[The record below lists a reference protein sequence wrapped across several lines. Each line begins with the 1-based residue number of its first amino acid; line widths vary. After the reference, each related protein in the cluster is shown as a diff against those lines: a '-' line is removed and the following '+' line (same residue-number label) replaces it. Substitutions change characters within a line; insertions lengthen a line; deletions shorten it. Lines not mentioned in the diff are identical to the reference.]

1 MDFFAHQDRARRQ
14 TTIMVVLFVLS
25 VLAIV
30 ASINLTGALIYII
43 LFSVPFDSA
52 GTALSAVPRSAYWI
66 TSAVVLG
73 TIAWGTLTRLYELSG
88 GGAAVAQMVGAR
100 WIRRDTANVAERRL
114 LNVVEEMAIAAGITV
129 PQVYLMEEAGINAF
143 AAGYSPNEAAIT
155 VTRATI
161 EQLDRDE
168 LQGVIAHEFSHILN
182 GDMRLNIRMIGVIA
196 GIVMIGGIGRFM
208 MRGGSGSADSDPD
221 TVTTSASDKR
231 SHGDIR
237 LFVVGL
243 LIWLIGLIGVFFG
256 NLIKAAI
263 SRQREF
269 LADASAV
276 QFTRNAEGIGGALV
290 KIAQSSSTVEQR
302 YSEELSHMFF
312 CSAVDGLLATHP
324 PIEQRIERVMG
335 PGAAA
340 LLAAKMRRHQRAD
353 ASGPIAP
360 GHALPAGASAMAG
373 GAALAATTKVD
384 DPIPWADAKSP
395 SWPLHAATVLASAGK
410 VSAADVDMARNVLSA
425 LPPSVREA
433 TGTPTGARNALCALL
448 LAGDATREAQLKRM
462 AAAWGPHD
470 AEQCAALAN
479 ALAPLGARVRLPV
492 FELCVPTL
500 GPVPQA
506 ERDVLLAVVRDLAKA
521 DGRVTLTEFVLLT
534 LCRRHF
540 AAPARGAPPVKYR
553 RLQDAAEPAA
563 LVLALVAK
571 ASRTEPAVV
580 SRLLA
585 DLQLRAAPPATL
597 AIAAV
602 ESALLELNMLAP
614 MAKPSLIKA
623 CLELVLTDGRA
634 TIVEV
639 ELMRTLCAALDTP
652 LPPSLGAHT
661 ASMQTEPLAA

>member
-43 LFSVPFDSA
+43 LFSVPLDSA
-52 GTALSAVPRSAYWI
+52 RTALSAVPRSAYWI

-100 WIRRDTANVAERRL
+100 WIRRDTADVAERRL

-196 GIVMIGGIGRFM
+196 GIVIIGGIGRFM
-208 MRGGSGSADSDPD
+208 MRAGSGSDD
-221 TVTTSASDKR
+221 SASDKR

-360 GHALPAGASAMAG
+360 GSALPAGASAMAG
-373 GAALAATTKVD
+373 GAALAETTAMD
-384 DPIPWADAKSP
+384 DPIPWADAASP
-395 SWPLHAATVLASAGK
+395 SRPLHAATVLASAGK
-410 VSAADVDMARNVLSA
+410 VSAADVDMARNMLSA

-462 AAAWGPHD
+462 AAAWGPPD

-479 ALAPLGARVRLPV
+479 ALAPLGARARLPV

-500 GPVPQA
+500 GPVPQP
-506 ERDVLLAVVRDLAKA
+506 ERDVLLVVMRDLANA

-563 LVLALVAK
+563 LVLALVGK
-571 ASRTEPAVV
+571 ASRAEPAVV

-585 DLQLRAAPPATL
+585 DLQLRATPPATL
-597 AIAAV
+597 AIAAI
-602 ESALLELNMLAP
+602 ESALVELNMLAP
-614 MAKPSLIKA
+614 MAKPFLIKA

-634 TIVEV
+634 SIVEV
-639 ELMRTLCAALDTP
+639 ELMRALCAALDTP
-652 LPPSLGAHT
+652 LPPSLGTHT
-661 ASMQTEPLAA
+661 ASMRTEPLAA

>member
-14 TTIMVVLFVLS
+14 TTVMVVLFVLS

-30 ASINLTGALIYII
+30 ASINVTGAIIYIV
-43 LFSVPFDSA
+43 LFSVPLDSA
-52 GTALSAVPRSAYWI
+52 WTALTAVPHSAYWI

-73 TIAWGTLTRLYELSG
+73 VIAWGTLTRLYELSG
-88 GGAAVAQMVGAR
+88 GGSAVAQMVGAR
-100 WIRRDTANVAERRL
+100 WIRRDTADVAERRL

-129 PQVYLMEEAGINAF
+129 PQVYIMEDEAGINAF

-155 VTRATI
+155 VTRATV

-208 MRGGSGSADSDPD
+208 MRVGGGGAD
-221 TVTTSASDKR
+221 TVTISAGDR
-231 SHGDIR
+231 RRARGDIR
-237 LFVVGL
+237 IFMVGL
-243 LIWLIGLIGVFFG
+243 AIWLIGLIGVFFG

-290 KIAQSSSTVEQR
+290 KIAQSSSMVEQR

-335 PGAAA
+335 PGAVA
-340 LLAAKMRRHQRAD
+340 LLAAKVRRQKRGDTAAHV
-353 ASGPIAP
+353 ASGN
-360 GHALPAGASAMAG
+360 ALPEGASAMAG
-373 GAALAATTKVD
+373 GAPSATAAMD
-384 DPIPWADAKSP
+384 EPIPWVDPDAP
-395 SWPLHAATVLASAGK
+395 SRPLQAATVIASAGK
-410 VSAADVDMARNVLSA
+410 VSAADVDLARDMLSA

-448 LAGDATREAQLKRM
+448 LAGDATREAQLRRI
-462 AAAWGPHD
+462 AAAWGPQD
-470 AEQCAALAN
+470 AGQCAALNN
-479 ALAPLGARVRLPV
+479 ALAPLGSRARLPV

-500 GPVPQA
+500 VPVPQP
-506 ERDVLLAVVRDLAKA
+506 ERDVLLAVLRDLANA

-534 LCRRHF
+534 LCHRHF
-540 AAPARGAPPVKYR
+540 ATPMRGAPPVRYR

-563 LVLALVAK
+563 LVLALVART
-571 ASRTEPAVV
+571 SRAEPAVLT
-580 SRLLA
+580 RLLTE
-585 DLQLRAAPPATL
+585 LQLQAAPPAGL
-597 AIAAV
+597 AIAAI
-602 ESALLELNMLAP
+602 ESALVELNMLAP
-614 MAKPSLIKA
+614 MAKPALIKA

-634 TIVEV
+634 SIVEV
-639 ELMRTLCAALDTP
+639 ELMRALCAALDTP
-652 LPPSLGAHT
+652 LPPSLGT
-661 ASMQTEPLAA
+661 INPINEKEPLAA

>member
-1 MDFFAHQDRARRQ
+1 
-14 TTIMVVLFVLS
+14 
-25 VLAIV
+25 
-30 ASINLTGALIYII
+30 
-43 LFSVPFDSA
+43 
-52 GTALSAVPRSAYWI
+52 
-66 TSAVVLG
+66 
-73 TIAWGTLTRLYELSG
+73 
-88 GGAAVAQMVGAR
+88 
-100 WIRRDTANVAERRL
+100 
-114 LNVVEEMAIAAGITV
+114 
-129 PQVYLMEEAGINAF
+129 
-143 AAGYSPNEAAIT
+143 
-155 VTRATI
+155 
-161 EQLDRDE
+161 
-168 LQGVIAHEFSHILN
+168 VIAHEFSHILN

-221 TVTTSASDKR
+221 TVTISASDKR

-335 PGAAA
+335 PGAAT

-373 GAALAATTKVD
+373 GAALAATTKMD

-395 SWPLHAATVLASAGK
+395 SRPLHAATVLASAGK

-462 AAAWGPHD
+462 AAAWGPPD

-597 AIAAV
+597 TIAAV